1 MKRTLVGYVICAGL
15 LLGGCASSEE
25 DVDPS
30 RIEYQTIHTDGEYG
44 PTRTITDAETNAELD
59 RTTEEV
65 EWEDQPVPIEREPDV
80 KATFVFTPNDAPER
94 SLDFGSFNVVA
105 TEVRNLS
112 RLVERAVI
120 EVRANTDGMN
130 KELVSIVDG
139 VSRSSTDIQESVR
152 IMEQTLERFEHIE
165 QSAES
170 LKGTAERFTSA
181 I

>member
-1 MKRTLVGYVICAGL
+1 LKRTLVGYVICAGL

-80 KATFVFTPNDAPER
+80 KATFLFTPNDAPER
-94 SLDFGSFNVVA
+94 SLDFGIWY
-105 TEVRNLS
+105 EEQIIGGIDPKDS
-112 RLVERAVI
+112 R
-120 EVRANTDGMN
+120 G
-130 KELVSIVDG
+130 ELTADQVTLFKSIFD
-139 VSRSSTDIQESVR
+139 DQE
-152 IMEQTLERFEHIE
+152 
-165 QSAES
+165 
-170 LKGTAERFTSA
+170 
-181 I
+181 

>member
-65 EWEDQPVPIEREPDV
+65 EWEDQLVPIEREPDV
-80 KATFVFTPNDAPER
+80 KATFLFTPNDAPER
-94 SLDFGSFNVVA
+94 SLDFGIWYEEQIIGSIDPKD
-105 TEVRNLS
+105 S
-112 RLVERAVI
+112 R
-120 EVRANTDGMN
+120 G
-130 KELVSIVDG
+130 ELTADQVTLFKSIFD
-139 VSRSSTDIQESVR
+139 DQE
-152 IMEQTLERFEHIE
+152 
-165 QSAES
+165 
-170 LKGTAERFTSA
+170 
-181 I
+181 

>member
-80 KATFVFTPNDAPER
+80 KATFLFTPNDAPER
-94 SLDFGSFNVVA
+94 SLDFGIWYEEQIIGSIDPKD
-105 TEVRNLS
+105 S
-112 RLVERAVI
+112 R
-120 EVRANTDGMN
+120 G
-130 KELVSIVDG
+130 ELTADQVTLFKSIFD
-139 VSRSSTDIQESVR
+139 DQE
-152 IMEQTLERFEHIE
+152 
-165 QSAES
+165 
-170 LKGTAERFTSA
+170 
-181 I
+181 

>member
-1 MKRTLVGYVICAGL
+1 MKRMLVGYVICAGL

-44 PTRTITDAETNAELD
+44 PTRTIIDAETNAELD

-94 SLDFGSFNVVA
+94 SLDFGIWY
-105 TEVRNLS
+105 EEQIIGGIDPKDS
-112 RLVERAVI
+112 R
-120 EVRANTDGMN
+120 G
-130 KELVSIVDG
+130 ELTADQVTLFKSIFD
-139 VSRSSTDIQESVR
+139 DQE
-152 IMEQTLERFEHIE
+152 
-165 QSAES
+165 
-170 LKGTAERFTSA
+170 
-181 I
+181 